1 MASWSIFSNVRLL
14 YPFPRH
20 TSFCFFAV
28 ITAVPSTPPQME
40 VYVHPLDEAGA
51 ASKYIVRQTS
61 KAAHR
66 TGSLSSSFASTPKL
80 LRAVLRRPPPRRP
93 ATELLEKATWRDY
106 LGVIP
111 NPGHEPNSL
120 LFGKGKA
127 AYEVRG
133 PNGRSIGTD
142 LDQIFLKYLRGII
155 ILSSM
160 YVVNRVMPFVA
171 LDRRLDGNNYRQRF

>member
-1 MASWSIFSNVRLL
+1 MASALSLL
-14 YPFPRH
+14 YVSWTHFILLFRHHHCCPFR
-20 TSFCFFAV
+20 
-28 ITAVPSTPPQME
+28 PSPPHME
-40 VYVHPLDEAGA
+40 VYVHPLDEAGV

-66 TGSLSSSFASTPKL
+66 TGPLSSSFASTPKL

-127 AYEVRG
+127 AYEVRRPNR
-133 PNGRSIGTD
+133 PNGKSISIRLFGDTSTWHYD
-142 LDQIFLKYLRGII
+142 LI
-155 ILSSM
+155 
-160 YVVNRVMPFVA
+160 
-171 LDRRLDGNNYRQRF
+171 